1 MIAKQTNKQTNKEKI
16 NNTDR
21 LDNKQRCICIVVIQS
36 NEKSSMKFAAR
47 SAKTLK
53 TMKFLPKIS
62 STWVLWIHVYV
73 YFIIFKRRLE
83 SVTKVLCPKQL
94 RQILKYQSI

>member
-1 MIAKQTNKQTNKEKI
+1 MIAKQTNKQTNKQKI

-53 TMKFLPKIS
+53 TMKFLPKIFFNMGVMD
-62 STWVLWIHVYV
+62 TCL
-73 YFIIFKRRLE
+73 RL
-83 SVTKVLCPKQL
+83 LHYL
-94 RQILKYQSI
+94 

>member
-53 TMKFLPKIS
+53 TMKFLPKIFFNMS
-62 STWVLWIHVYV
+62 VMDTCL
-73 YFIIFKRRLE
+73 RL
-83 SVTKVLCPKQL
+83 LHYL
-94 RQILKYQSI
+94 